1 VKRAEY
7 VAPRSFRHRTDIRIT
22 AMTTTHYSTRTDA
35 KRETVLCL
43 HASAGT
49 GRAWRSL
56 ATSLAASVAP
66 RFEVLTPDRLGCGV
80 DASWVPGAPAS
91 CAAEVRHLA
100 PILDARPDGV
110 HLVGHSYGGAV
121 ALEIALRRPHQV
133 KSLTLYEPVRF
144 SWLFGLPD
152 MANESAEVL
161 KLGRAVAL
169 WALSGR
175 CMDAAEMF
183 IDYWSGAGTWGAM
196 DLRRRQGIAAC
207 MPKVAAEFEA
217 AFMDPTPIDAVNA
230 LAMPVCLLSGDASPL
245 PVRRIMARLIRQL
258 PRAEA
263 ATLAGIGHMGP
274 VTHPDRFESHL
285 PPWLRAPALAFSD

>member
-1 VKRAEY
+1 
-7 VAPRSFRHRTDIRIT
+7 
-22 AMTTTHYSTRTDA
+22 MTTDHFSTRTEAQRD
-35 KRETVLCL
+35 TVLCL
-43 HASAGT
+43 HASAGN

-56 ATSLAASVAP
+56 AASLAAH
-66 RFEVLTPDRLGCGV
+66 FEVLTPDRLGCEI
-80 DASWVPGAPAS
+80 DASWIPGAPAS
-91 CAAEVRHLA
+91 FAAEVRHLA
-100 PILDARPDGV
+100 PIFDARPDGV

-144 SWLFGLPD
+144 AWLFGLRD

-183 IDYWSGAGTWGAM
+183 IDYWSGPGAWEAM
-196 DLRRRQGIAAC
+196 DMRRRQGIAAC

-217 AFMDPTPIDAVNA
+217 AFTDRTPIDAVET
-230 LAMPVCLLSGDASPL
+230 LAMPVCLLSGDVSPL
-245 PVRRIMARLIRQL
+245 PVQRIMALLTRRL
-258 PRAEA
+258 PHAEV

-274 VTHPDRFESHL
+274 VTHPDRIANCL
-285 PPWLRAPALAFSD
+285 PPWLRARALALSD